1 MNTMED
7 NMADTLAAT
16 EKPEKDSVRIGYIA
30 LTDCAS
36 VVMASVLGFDRRH
49 GIKIELSR
57 EASWAGVRDKL
68 NNGELDAA
76 HALYGM
82 VYGVQLG
89 IGAVRRDMA
98 VLMNLNHNGQAI
110 TLSRQL
116 AGQGAVDGA
125 SLAQLMRSQP
135 RSYTF
140 AQTFPTGTHAMWLYY
155 WLAAHGIDP
164 LRDARVIT
172 VAPPQMVAHM
182 RAGHMDGFC
191 VGEPWGGDAVLEG
204 VGVTAAT
211 SQQIWPGH
219 PEKVLGCT
227 ADFADRHPATCRAMI
242 AAVLDA
248 SRWIAA
254 SEANQREAATA
265 LAASHYVNASPEAI
279 TERFLVHYQ
288 DGLGRRWEDP
298 AHLDFYDDG
307 RVNFPYLS
315 DGMWFM
321 TQLRRWGLVKE
332 DPDYLAVA
340 GRVNRIDLYRAGAA
354 LAGVPVPADAM
365 RRSTLIDGV
374 VWDGSDPAAYAA
386 SFPICYRP

>member
-1 MNTMED
+1 MS
-7 NMADTLAAT
+7 AIQ
-16 EKPEKDSVRIGYIA
+16 PEKHGVRVGFIA
-30 LTDCAS
+30 LTDCAPL
-36 VVMASVLGFDRRH
+36 VMAAALGFDQRH
-49 GIKIELSR
+49 GITIELSR

-68 NNGELDAA
+68 LNGELDAA

-89 IGAVRRDMA
+89 VGAVRRDMA

-116 AGQGAVDGA
+116 AEQGAVDGP
-125 SLAQLMRSQP
+125 SLAKLMREQP
-135 RSYTF
+135 RRSDGQTFTF

-191 VGEPWGGDAVLEG
+191 VGEPWGGAAVLEG

-211 SQQIWPGH
+211 SQQIWPDH
-219 PEKVLGCT
+219 PEKVLATT
-227 ADFADRHPATCRAMI
+227 ADFADRHPETSRALI

-254 SEANQREAATA
+254 SEANQRETAAT
-265 LAASHYVNASPEAI
+265 LAKAQYVNASTEAI
-279 TERFLVHYQ
+279 TGRFLGHYE
-288 DGLGRRWEDP
+288 DGLGRSWEDP
-298 AHLDFYDDG
+298 GHLAFYDDG
-307 RVNFPYLS
+307 KVNFPYLS

-321 TQLRRWGLVKE
+321 TQLRRWGLLKD
-332 DPDYLAVA
+332 DPDYRAVA
-340 GRVNRIDLYRAGAA
+340 AQVHRIALYRDGALRA
-354 LAGVPVPADAM
+354 EVPVPEALT
-365 RRSTLIDGV
+365 RSSTLIDGV
-374 VWDGSDPAAYAA
+374 VWDGSDPAGYAA
-386 SFPICYRP
+386 SFAIRA